1 MPRGL
6 LLPLIVIALLGAV
19 LPALAQKK
27 PESTR
32 ELKIH
37 ADRMDY
43 DETRK
48 QVRLVGHVR
57 IESGDTVMTA
67 PYAQYHTE
75 QLVAEFQGGVRVAQP
90 GSTLVGNRMKVW
102 YGEERAL
109 LSGNVRMLTE
119 RSPGG
124 DRRTPAVMTCQELE
138 YAWVRG
144 IGEARGQVKVR
155 QGNRRAFSDQAHYD
169 RTAQT
174 IDLIGN
180 VRFEQGQDDWLTSQ
194 SARIHLETETIV
206 ASGQVV
212 GRFLIEQSVKT
223 PTSEA
228 DSTLPVPDVLEP
240 EIPFVP
246 AEAVPAPGLPGL
258 ED

>member
-6 LLPLIVIALLGAV
+6 LLPLIMIALLGAV

-48 QVRLVGHVR
+48 QVRLVGHVG

-75 QLVAEFQGGVRVAQP
+75 QLVAEFQGGVRVSQP

-124 DRRTPAVMTCQELE
+124 DRRTPAVMTCKELE
-138 YAWVRG
+138 YAWVQG

-155 QGNRRAFSDQAHYD
+155 QGNRRAFSDQARYD

-174 IDLIGN
+174 IDLTGN

-212 GRFLIEQSVKT
+212 GRFLIEQSAGT
-223 PTSEA
+223 PAPEPDA
-228 DSTLPVPDVLEP
+228 TLPVPDVLEP

-246 AEAVPAPGLPGL
+246 VEAVPAPGLPGL

>member
-1 MPRGL
+1 MSRGVL
-6 LLPLIVIALLGAV
+6 LALILIALLGTV
-19 LPALAQKK
+19 LPALAQKR

-32 ELKIH
+32 EIKIH

-43 DETRK
+43 DEIRK

-57 IESGDTVMTA
+57 IDSGDTVMTA

-119 RSPGG
+119 KSPGG
-124 DRRTPAVMTCQELE
+124 DPRTPAVMTCSEME
-138 YAWVRG
+138 YAWVKG
-144 IGEARGQVKVR
+144 TGEARGQVKVR

-180 VRFEQGQDDWLTSQ
+180 VRFEQGKDDWLTSQ
-194 SARIHLETETIV
+194 SARIHLDTETIV

-212 GRFLIEQSVKT
+212 GRFLVEQSKAT
-223 PTSEA
+223 PASDPEPA
-228 DSTLPVPDVLEP
+228 LPAPDVLEP
-240 EIPFVP
+240 EIPLSPVEV
-246 AEAVPAPGLPGL
+246 APAPGLPGL